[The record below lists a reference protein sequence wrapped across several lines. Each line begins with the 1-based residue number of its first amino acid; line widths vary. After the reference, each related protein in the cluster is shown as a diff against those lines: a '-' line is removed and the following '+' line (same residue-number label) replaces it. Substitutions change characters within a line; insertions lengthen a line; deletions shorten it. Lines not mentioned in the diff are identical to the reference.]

1 MTQTTQN
8 TPQTFHDLAIGDQ
21 YFTIQAG
28 GIHHCVKISQS
39 HGRKTTGRKGKVT
52 AYPNPNVYPT
62 AEAAQGALDN
72 LLERGR
78 QIQASRQ
85 VAFAGGAA

>member
-1 MTQTTQN
+1 MTQTTK
-8 TPQTFHDLAIGDQ
+8 PQTFHTLEIGSE
-21 YFTIQAG
+21 YFAVIAG
-28 GIHHCVKISQS
+28 EIHHCKKISS
-39 HGRKTTGRKGKVT
+39 SYGRKTTGRKGKVT

-78 QIQASRQ
+78 QIQASRL
-85 VAFAGGAA
+85 ALAGGAA